1 MHIILLF
8 AACITLG
15 PLKADA
21 ERCLLGPNPYEGKSG
36 EASLCIEKKFKC
48 YATNPQLP
56 GCGVVV

>member
-1 MHIILLF
+1 MYHK
-8 AACITLG
+8 LG

-21 ERCLLGPNPYEGKSG
+21 ERCLLGPNPCEGKSG

-48 YATNPQLP
+48 YAINPQLP